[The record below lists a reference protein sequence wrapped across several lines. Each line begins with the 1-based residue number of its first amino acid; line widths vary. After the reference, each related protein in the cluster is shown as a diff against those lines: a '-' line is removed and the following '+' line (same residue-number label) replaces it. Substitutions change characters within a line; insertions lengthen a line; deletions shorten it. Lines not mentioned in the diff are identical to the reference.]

1 MRYYIR
7 RKDVT
12 MSLLN
17 ISGSNSYSVGAS
29 TNNDEERKKPLVNQ
43 DAGAF
48 LANNSILNAPAGY
61 EPNLR
66 DVSVW
71 T

>member
-1 MRYYIR
+1 
-7 RKDVT
+7 
-12 MSLLN
+12 MSSLD
-17 ISGSNSYSVGAS
+17 ISCNNSCSVGAS
-29 TNNDEERKKPLVNQ
+29 SNNEEDKKKPLVNP

-61 EPNLR
+61 EPNLKG
-66 DVSVW
+66 VSVW

>member
-1 MRYYIR
+1 
-7 RKDVT
+7 

-17 ISGSNSYSVGAS
+17 ISGNNSYSVGAS
-29 TNNDEERKKPLVNQ
+29 TNNDEERKKPLANP

-48 LANNSILNAPAGY
+48 LAHNSILNAPAGY
-61 EPNLR
+61 EPNLKG
-66 DVSVW
+66 VSVW